1 MSISDRVRS
10 FRPLQCSVVAA
21 ALFLAGC
28 TTGED
33 ELSPD
38 DLPSPESAKARLIEL
53 QHEVTQLIPREHL
66 PENNMASADYSTSDR
81 QFRCVPGQ
89 DERYSGNETALVQ
102 HSRLY
107 SVRLEAGAPLQQTAE
122 ATYTSAAREFGIP
135 GTDIDAKQTD
145 SYYPPIMT
153 SDGYLINVGV
163 IGPVDAP
170 EGNLIIDVWSPC
182 FVEDESTRPTWM
194 EE

>member
-1 MSISDRVRS
+1 MSISGRVRPI
-10 FRPLQCSVVAA
+10 RALQCSLVAS
-21 ALFLAGC
+21 ALLLVGC

-53 QHEVTQLIPREHL
+53 
-66 PENNMASADYSTSDR
+66 
-81 QFRCVPGQ
+81 
-89 DERYSGNETALVQ
+89 Q